1 MCQRVRDLVKLSL
14 GTEVLVGTIFSLS
27 FHLAGLVL
35 AGTISVTL
43 HQTDTVCPTLML
55 P

>member
-1 MCQRVRDLVKLSL
+1 MCWRDRDLEELPL
-14 GTEVLVGTIFSLS
+14 GMEA
-27 FHLAGLVL
+27 LAD
-35 AGTISVTL
+35 TISVTL